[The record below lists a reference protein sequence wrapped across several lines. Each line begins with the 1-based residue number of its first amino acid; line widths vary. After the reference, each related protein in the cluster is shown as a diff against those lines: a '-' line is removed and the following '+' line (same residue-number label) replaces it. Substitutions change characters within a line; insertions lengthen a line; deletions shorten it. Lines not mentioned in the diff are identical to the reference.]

1 MTQEKVG
8 LRIVELI
15 HDITQLDYEV
25 QFCPDF
31 EGMIRLEFRNEYDG
45 SFYQHFHLGSPD
57 GTRNQLE
64 KQIIQKLATFL
75 DNAKEGKVES
85 EL

>member
-8 LRIVELI
+8 LRIVDLL
-15 HDITQLDYEV
+15 HDITQLDYQV
-25 QFCPDF
+25 QFAGDF
-31 EGMIRLEFRNEYDG
+31 SGMIRLEFRKEYDEG
-45 SFYQHFHLGSPD
+45 FYQHFHLGSPD

-75 DNAKEGKVES
+75 DNAKEQK
-85 EL
+85 